1 MKKETFN
8 MIIRFLV
15 GAAVSM
21 LICAGMIAS
30 EKWVSSKP
38 LIQQAS
44 GLKGS
49 ETVMT
54 VDGEPVS
61 AGEYLYLINYT
72 AQSVYRGSAP
82 RT

>member
-21 LICAGMIAS
+21 LICAGMIVS
-30 EKWVSSKP
+30 GKWVSSKP

-44 GLKGS
+44 GL
-49 ETVMT
+49 
-54 VDGEPVS
+54 
-61 AGEYLYLINYT
+61 
-72 AQSVYRGSAP
+72 
-82 RT
+82 